1 MVLFMDLM
9 TGPNIKKS
17 LNALSVSKRY
27 HNKNKSGGNFGINV
41 MFHRELKPG
50 NYEFNGDYNT
60 RGEIVRLTFAP
71 MYQGVGVRIIRPDN
85 YQTETYQS
93 VMNRVKEILAGGY

>member
-17 LNALSVSKRY
+17 LNAKRANMRY
-27 HNKNKSGGNFGINV
+27 HNKNKSGGNFGMNV
-41 MFHRELKPG
+41 YLEPG